1 MMTFLVAMLVVAA
14 ALAAV
19 IVAWGPRGRGR
30 WRALGWV
37 GAAVIAVPV
46 VVFGLLALY
55 APR

>member
-1 MMTFLVAMLVVAA
+1 MTFLVAMLVVAA